1 MLVKTIKWITIS
13 ALNTMGKNAQSSIY
27 TWLEQQAI
35 NYLSAKAPLDGNV
48 SLKCLYYNLGQTAR
62 VASLPPDCMRIS
74 KIALKSG
81 TRVWTLTLDNNLR
94 IPEELF
100 ECETKNDL
108 SSDFAGFWPYGTANN
123 GAWWNNP
130 QYFYGGGRN
139 VNYYRIEGRNIIFDH
154 NIEDGQIII
163 EYLSNGSD
171 IDGDTMFDVA
181 YEEPFRLYLISQ
193 YYLYKGTREEKS
205 MYKELQLQYEAA
217 QWNGNALAKSSRIA
231 ELIDAMA
238 QSSTVNYG

>member
-1 MLVKTIKWITIS
+1 MLVKTIKYITTS
-13 ALNTMGKNAQSSIY
+13 ALFRLGKNTEGREY
-27 TWLEQQAI
+27 TWLEQVAI
-35 NYLSAKAPLDGNV
+35 DYLSEKAPLDGNV
-48 SLKCLYYNLGQTAR
+48 SLKCSYYNLGQTAR
-62 VASLPPDCMRIS
+62 VASLPPDCMRVS

-100 ECETKNDL
+100 QCETKNDV
-108 SSDFAGFWPYGTANN
+108 SADFAGFWPYGTSNY

-130 QYFYGGGRN
+130 QYFIGGGRN

-154 NIEDGQIII
+154 NIPDGQLII

-171 IDGDTMFDVA
+171 ISGDTMIDVA
-181 YEEPFRLYLISQ
+181 YAEPFRLYLMSE
-193 YYLYKGTREEKS
+193 YCLHKGTREEQSK
-205 MYKELQLQYEAA
+205 YKELQLQYEAA
-217 QWNGNALAKSSRIA
+217 QWSSNALAKSSRIA